1 MNAHGH
7 IRRHTVAPAG
17 EPPPADGDGD
27 GGPWATAEA
36 LAVDQFPW
44 YECGKKQ
51 STTVRMLYDP
61 EAIYLQFLCQDV
73 HISAEVRE
81 LNGSV
86 CRDSCVEFFAAAH
99 PADTPDYFNLE
110 INCCGTMLMG
120 FGDTGGRR
128 RKPITSDQAAGIRIA
143 TSVPG
148 PTKRESADDDGWW
161 VVAVL
166 PFDLLSEFTG
176 RTVRPTAGDLW
187 LANLY
192 RCGGKTDPQYACWN
206 PIDLPHPDFHCL
218 KFFGELHFA

>member
-1 MNAHGH
+1 MLAL
-7 IRRHTVAPAG
+7 
-17 EPPPADGDGD
+17 PPG
-27 GGPWATAEA
+27 
-36 LAVDQFPW
+36 
-44 YECGKKQ
+44 
-51 STTVRMLYDP
+51 
-61 EAIYLQFLCQDV
+61 
-73 HISAEVRE
+73 SAR
-81 LNGSV
+81 SP
-86 CRDSCVEFFAAAH
+86 CA
-99 PADTPDYFNLE
+99 
-110 INCCGTMLMG
+110 
-120 FGDTGGRR
+120 GGRR